1 MRRVRLALKEA
12 DRQAGRQV
20 RRQRK
25 SRAMNVGHGSRA
37 GGVGGGEER
46 EGGRDKT
53 EADRQTVGSSFED
66 DASLNLARQM

>member
-1 MRRVRLALKEA
+1 
-12 DRQAGRQV
+12 
-20 RRQRK
+20 
-25 SRAMNVGHGSRA
+25 MNVGHGSRA